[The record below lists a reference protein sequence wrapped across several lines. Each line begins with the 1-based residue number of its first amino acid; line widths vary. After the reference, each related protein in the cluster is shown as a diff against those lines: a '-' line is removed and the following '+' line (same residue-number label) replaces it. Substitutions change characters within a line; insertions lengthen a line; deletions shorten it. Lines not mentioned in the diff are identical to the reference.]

1 MGVSK
6 TEKTYASRYKT
17 DISVSQ
23 TTNTGFDSTTRRLCS
38 GDGADSSMSA
48 SDDVFTV
55 QPVNDDSSGTLLCKT
70 KSGSTIFSVDTTN
83 SKVLVGASRVAAN
96 TQYAHFG
103 VSSTAAL
110 SAVAGTH
117 YLIPFGNMLSS
128 TVAVAFG
135 AGTDPETSYD
145 VSTHNNADDLTSM
158 LWYLPDDITLDAV
171 HLFAGGNA
179 ASGDTINIHLMSFDI
194 DKGSGAGKGDLSN
207 GAVVVSGADIASL
220 GYENI
225 IYQTTAPSTAD
236 VDAGKVIL
244 ATFESAGTNSD
255 YSCNITVK
263 YHIR

>member
-1 MGVSK
+1 MPSFTGK
-6 TEKTYASRYKT
+6 TFSSFYKNLLGMNQ
-17 DISVSQ
+17 SS
-23 TTNTGFDSTTRRLCS
+23 NTGVDATTRNIQ
-38 GDGADSSMSA
+38 DGAGNNSSLSL
-48 SDDVFTV
+48 SDDVLSV
-55 QPVNDDSSGTLLCKT
+55 QPVNDDSSGTILCKT

-194 DKGSGAGKGDLSN
+194 DQGSGAGKGDLSN

>member
-1 MGVSK
+1 MPSFTGK
-6 TEKTYASRYKT
+6 TFSSFYKNLLGMNQ
-17 DISVSQ
+17 SS
-23 TTNTGFDSTTRRLCS
+23 NTGVDATTRNIQ
-38 GDGADSSMSA
+38 DGAGNNSSLSL
-48 SDDVFTV
+48 SDDVLSV
-55 QPVNDDSSGTLLCKT
+55 QPVNDDSSGTILCKT

-103 VSSTAAL
+103 VASTAAL

-194 DKGSGAGKGDLSN
+194 DQGSGAGKGDLSN
-207 GAVVVSGADIASL
+207 GAVVASGADIASL

>member
-1 MGVSK
+1 MPSFTGK
-6 TEKTYASRYKT
+6 TFSSFYKNLLGMNQ
-17 DISVSQ
+17 SS
-23 TTNTGFDSTTRRLCS
+23 NTGVDATTRNIQ
-38 GDGADSSMSA
+38 DGAGNNSSLSL
-48 SDDVFTV
+48 SDDVLSV